1 MASRWNFNRLS
12 SEPHHMSKEP
22 HVHFNAEAVRSDNDL
37 FTLKTC
43 DPESS
48 AV

>member
-12 SEPHHMSKEP
+12 SEPRHMSKEL
-22 HVHFNAEAVRSDNDL
+22 HVHFNAEDLRSDNDL